1 MLFVREINRDNWINR
16 QQLDAVCVSDLNN
29 SDNEIS
35 VWEVQPNLSDIDDIA
50 LAVMMR
56 RDRVQEITIVFLDS
70 VELNNKYNIS
80 MHQTPGN
87 SNFTAMNAKHN
98 NFVVPT
104 FWQMGY
110 LTEHIQEKLQN
121 PQANTKYYSEP
132 KMKSLLFA
140 AYQGQRIPMDV
151 IKRNGKVMVICSKD
165 KSHKQTQG

>member
-1 MLFVREINRDNWINR
+1 
-16 QQLDAVCVSDLNN
+16 
-29 SDNEIS
+29 
-35 VWEVQPNLSDIDDIA
+35 
-50 LAVMMR
+50 
-56 RDRVQEITIVFLDS
+56 
-70 VELNNKYNIS
+70 

-104 FWQMGY
+104 FWEMGY

-151 IKRNGKVMVICSKD
+151 IKRNGKFKQAL
-165 KSHKQTQG
+165 KSMGVAF

>member
-104 FWQMGY
+104 FWEMGY

-151 IKRNGKVMVICSKD
+151 IKRNGKFKQAL
-165 KSHKQTQG
+165 KSMGVAF